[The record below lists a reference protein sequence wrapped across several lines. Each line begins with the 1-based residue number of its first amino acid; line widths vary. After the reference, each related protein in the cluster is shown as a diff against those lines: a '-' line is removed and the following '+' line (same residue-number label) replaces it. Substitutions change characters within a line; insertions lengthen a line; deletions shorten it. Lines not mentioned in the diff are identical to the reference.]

1 VLAVTGEGVSVT
13 GGGDEAGL
21 AFSIAETGLEGQAED
36 LLKRY
41 GNVVVEWGEKPTDE
55 QTETL
60 EGCVS

>member
-1 VLAVTGEGVSVT
+1 M
-13 GGGDEAGL
+13 
-21 AFSIAETGLEGQAED
+21 GLEGQAED

-41 GNVVVEWGEKPTDE
+41 GNVVVEWGETPTDE

>member
-1 VLAVTGEGVSVT
+1 VT
-13 GGGDEAGL
+13 GGSDEAGL
-21 AFSIAETGLEGQAED
+21 AFSVAEMGLEGQAED

-41 GNVVVEWGEKPTDE
+41 GNVVVEWGETPTDE